1 MATGLQKSHKIVHDL
16 AKPRQPL
23 LDDPAINKGRN
34 FPGNFTSQLSSGV
47 TDGTFN
53 PFATYDFTGSLRPVY
68 PLSPKR
74 PVPDHIP
81 RPDYAD
87 DGRITAVVR
96 HLKTTL

>member
-1 MATGLQKSHKIVHDL
+1 MILRSIEVEIFL
-16 AKPRQPL
+16 E
-23 LDDPAINKGRN
+23 
-34 FPGNFTSQLSSGV
+34 NFTIQLSIGV

-53 PFATYDFTGSLRPVY
+53 PFATYGFTGSLRPVY

-87 DGRITAVVR
+87 DGRITAAVR
-96 HLKTTL
+96 QLKTTL